1 MTHDTPFGFATDAIH
16 AGEDETSSAT
26 PIYQAATVG
35 GSYMRGSNPTLEAFE
50 KKICALDGGRRGI
63 ATACGMAAVTQ
74 TLLTL
79 LKAGSRVVCHQMV
92 YHWTRE
98 LMTVD
103 LPNLGIEAEQI
114 DFRDGD
120 QLARALS
127 KPTDVVYFE
136 PLANPGLDVIDTQA
150 VINLARSAQ
159 ATVVVDN
166 TFLSPYLF
174 RPLELGAHVVLHSAT
189 KYLCGH
195 GDALAG
201 VIVTQDEV
209 LGDRIART
217 RNVYGG
223 VMNPMIAF
231 LLMRGVKTLPLR
243 MDRHCAN
250 AQRVAE
256 FLDAHPRVGRVY
268 YPGLS
273 ASPGHEIAREQWS
286 GFGGMVSF
294 EIADEGVHRAFFER
308 VRVCRP
314 WVSLGDVGSLVT
326 SWGGLGRVRMSV
338 GLEDVA
344 DIIGDLDQALNGP

>member
-1 MTHDTPFGFATDAIH
+1 MNDETQSGFATEAIH
-16 AGEDETSSAT
+16 AGEDETTSAM

-92 YHWTRE
+92 YYWTHE

-103 LPNLGIEAEQI
+103 LPNLGIAVEI
-114 DFRDGD
+114 VDFRDGD

-136 PLANPGLDVIDTQA
+136 PLANPGLDVIDTRA
-150 VINLARSAQ
+150 VIDLARAAQ

-174 RPLELGAHVVLHSAT
+174 RPFEFGAHVVLHSAT

-201 VIVTQDEV
+201 IIVTQDES

-217 RNVYGG
+217 RTVYGG

-231 LLMRGVKTLPLR
+231 LLMRGVKTLPIR

-250 AQRVAE
+250 AQQVAE
-256 FLDAHPRVGRVY
+256 FLDSHPRVGRVY
-268 YPGLS
+268 YPGLP
-273 ASPGHEIAREQWS
+273 ASPGHEIAREQWRS
-286 GFGGMVSF
+286 FGGMVSF
-294 EIADEGVHRAFFER
+294 EITDENRYRSFFER
-308 VRVCRP
+308 VRICRP

-326 SWGGLGRVRMSV
+326 NQGGPGRVRMSV
-338 GLEDVA
+338 GLEDA
-344 DIIGDLDQALNGP
+344 GDIIQDLDQALNGP